1 MHKNG
6 LTILKRSD
14 LNDVITYIEIFPVV
28 AIIGPRQVGKSTL
41 AKIILEN
48 FSNSKYLDLEKPR
61 DLNVLDN
68 AEFYFNQN
76 VNNLICLDEIQ
87 RKPELFSLL
96 RSHINSNDRKPK
108 FIILGSAS
116 PELLRQSSES
126 LAGIIKYIELT
137 PFVANEVGYENEIGE
152 INFK

>member
-137 PFVANEVGYENEIGE
+137 PFVAN
-152 INFK
+152 